1 MNLPSQKVRV
11 YYKKDYNRLPY
22 DTTRGNLQLH
32 EQMHAGN
39 ISRVVLLDEFGAE
52 IVNKPQSQFYS
63 TEEITE
69 SEVIESTP
77 IKGEKDIYQSIEEKD
92 IYQSIEEKIIKEE
105 KKEENKIPKDWS
117 STRKEF
123 KPSR

>member
-11 YYKKDYNRLPY
+11 YYKKDYDRLPY

-77 IKGEKDIYQSIEEKD
+77 IKEEKD
-92 IYQSIEEKIIKEE
+92 IYKSIEEKIIKEE
-105 KKEENKIPKDWS
+105 KKEENKITKDWS